1 MIFYIMRKGGE
12 IGSVRTCTYVNHRFY
27 EQPDLTKEL
36 QVTLSPIGDLEP
48 GYGFINQ
55 AAVFR
60 DYDYASKVAEMFTRY
75 FGYEKSFDVYPAQ

>member
-12 IGSVRTCTYVNHRFY
+12 IGSVVTCTYVNHRFY
-27 EQPDLTKEL
+27 EQPDLMKEL
-36 QVTLSPIGDLEP
+36 QVTLCPIGYMDY

-60 DYDYASKVAEMFTRY
+60 DSDYASKVAEMFTHY
-75 FGYEKSFDVYPAQ
+75 FGYDKPFDVYSAQ